1 MNLTAIS
8 LKKPVGT
15 LLAAVTIVLLG
26 IISIP
31 RIPVSFWPEF
41 VAPTLIVMAPYPGVG
56 PEEIEEQLA
65 KPLEEEY
72 STLDGVNE
80 IETLCMEGMA
90 RVFVRY
96 SWGVDFDQAKLSVQE
111 ATNKARSRF
120 PRGALE
126 PTVLQVQDF
135 IPPGIELGF
144 YSDSKRPEDVR
155 IYVENQVKQR
165 FLRVTDVAAVQVFGG
180 YEEEVLIEADPDRM
194 NSYGI
199 TLTQINGVLNR
210 ENRNIS
216 AGKLKSENK
225 NYLLRIDNKFTDLTD
240 IEQLIVGSAGKIPV
254 FLKDVATVR
263 FTRKERDSVTR
274 LNGKEIVGLAVRE
287 KSGGNT
293 VAMVDAVKELLP
305 EIERTLP
312 KDLHMQVLRDQS
324 SFIKASINNV
334 LRNAAIG
341 AVLAGIVILL
351 FLGSLRNTLIIALS
365 IPISIIGTFVLI
377 DKLGLT
383 INTISLGGLALGVG
397 MIVDASVVV
406 LENIFRHLRKNNN
419 GNRIEVVNEAG
430 KEVSAAI
437 TSATLTSIVVFLPM
451 AFLAGLFA
459 VLLGELAITV
469 VIALTFSI
477 IVALTVV
484 PVLSARLMESE
495 KHAFWLARKFQQMFD
510 RITELYAGILNWS
523 LRHRLIV
530 SLATGLVLVF
540 VIAALVP
547 KLDVEL
553 LPSVNEG
560 EFRIELELADGT
572 RLDKTDAL
580 AKQIENNLLE
590 RKDIRQVYCVTGI
603 FSARGE
609 KKTNF
614 ATVTVNVRRDEI
626 QNINTIMD
634 EIRHRFSGIPGA
646 KLVVRQTD
654 VTEGMK
660 REPVNVRIVGDD
672 LELLTGLGMQVLKK
686 VRGVPGIVNIKSS
699 VQQGLYEYRVQLKR
713 GKAADLGISGSQV
726 AAALKLAVLGERSTR
741 LSSYGEEY
749 DVILRVMEDKIKY
762 PEDILNLTLPSIRGI
777 NIPLRSVAEIKFER
791 GPAEILRINQQ
802 RMVEVKSDVSG
813 RSSRETL
820 AEVKERMAEMNLPP
834 GYYITYGGQSRAIR
848 DSFTSLLSAMIIA
861 VLLVYVVMGS
871 QFNSLKQPFIIAIT
885 IPLAFIGVFLGLY
898 FFKTPLSMNAFLG
911 VIMLTGIV
919 VNNGILL
926 IDYINQ
932 QRVAGT
938 DKTTAI
944 IQAGK
949 IRLRP
954 IMITSLTT
962 IFGMLPIAFGLGQ
975 GGEALQPLGAV
986 VVGGLFS
993 STLLTLFVVPVVY
1006 SLFGD
1011 RI

>member
-1 MNLTAIS
+1 
-8 LKKPVGT
+8 V
-15 LLAAVTIVLLG
+15 
-26 IISIP
+26 
-31 RIPVSFWPEF
+31 
-41 VAPTLIVMAPYPGVG
+41 
-56 PEEIEEQLA
+56 
-65 KPLEEEY
+65 
-72 STLDGVNE
+72 
-80 IETLCMEGMA
+80 
-90 RVFVRY
+90 
-96 SWGVDFDQAKLSVQE
+96 
-111 ATNKARSRF
+111 
-120 PRGALE
+120 
-126 PTVLQVQDF
+126 
-135 IPPGIELGF
+135 
-144 YSDSKRPEDVR
+144 
-155 IYVENQVKQR
+155 
-165 FLRVTDVAAVQVFGG
+165 
-180 YEEEVLIEADPDRM
+180 
-194 NSYGI
+194 
-199 TLTQINGVLNR
+199 QINGALSR

-225 NYLLRIDNKFTDLTD
+225 NYLLRIDNKFTDLKD
-240 IEQLIVGSAGKIPV
+240 IEQLIIGSAGKIPIY
-254 FLKDVATVR
+254 LKDVATVR

-312 KDLHMQVLRDQS
+312 KDLHMQILRDQS
-324 SFIKASINNV
+324 LFIKASINNV

-406 LENIFRHLRKNNN
+406 LENIFRHLRNNNN

-469 VIALTFSI
+469 VVALTFSI
-477 IVALTVV
+477 IVALTVG
-484 PVLSARLMESE
+484 PALSAKLMESE
-495 KHAFWLARKFQQMFD
+495 KHAFWLSRKFQQLFD
-510 RITELYAGILNWS
+510 RITDLYGIILNWS
-523 LRHRLIV
+523 LRHRLLVI
-530 SLATGLVLVF
+530 LATGMVLVF

-580 AKQIENNLLE
+580 AKQIENKLLE
-590 RKDIRQVYCVTGI
+590 RKDVRQVYCVAGI

-614 ATVTVNVRRDEI
+614 ATVTVNVRQDEI
-626 QNINTIMD
+626 QKINEIMD
-634 EIRHRFSGIPGA
+634 EVRSRFSGIPGA

-672 LELLTGLGMQVLKK
+672 LKLLTELGEQVLKK
-686 VRGVPGIVNIKSS
+686 VREVPGIVNIKSS

-713 GKAADLGISGSQV
+713 RKAADLGISGSQV

-749 DVILRVMEDKIKY
+749 DVTLRAREDKIKY
-762 PEDILNLTLPSIRGI
+762 PEDILNLTLPSVRGI

-813 RSSRETL
+813 RSGRETL
-820 AEVKERMAEMNLPP
+820 AEVKERMAKMSLPP

-898 FFKTPLSMNAFLG
+898 IFKTPLSMNAFLG

-932 QRVAGT
+932 QRIAGT

-986 VVGGLFS
+986 VVGGLLS
-993 STLLTLFVVPVVY
+993 STLLTLFVIPVVY
-1006 SLFGD
+1006 SLFGE